1 MASQRS
7 KIQVTYTASGLCRYE
22 IEVWHTELNKIQV
35 IRGDEKY
42 IVEQKAE
49 AKIRQWDEMWEK
61 KEKLSLAK
69 DQTSE
74 ALLEL
79 EAPDKILKHTLDIDD
94 TIDWESLKNKDKFP
108 APKPQKPS
116 PKEPKEPKIP
126 PPPEKELTIPKKPK
140 APTIPAAPDSK
151 DRKYQPTY
159 SFLDLF
165 SKKKREEKKNLA
177 SQKYRRD
184 FEKWEAKKAGILNR
198 NKIAFEKWEEEKAGI
213 LNRNKIAFEK
223 WEEEKA
229 DILNRNKRALEN
241 YKKKLEEN
249 EKQHRKNI
257 EKWEL
262 RQQEF
267 LRKQKEANKDIDAKK
282 EKYLQKDSDAIFD
295 YCEMVLGNSDYPDYF
310 PQEYDIDYNPENN
323 LLIVDYQLPPIDQ
336 IPTVK
341 EVKYIQSRDEI
352 VEKHISQSELNKLYD
367 SILYQIALRTI
378 HELYEADK
386 AEALS
391 SIVFNGYVR
400 SIDPA
405 TGKETN
411 ACVLS
416 VQANKDEFLEI
427 NLELVDP
434 KSAFKKLKGVGSSKL
449 HSLVPIA
456 PILKIDRV
464 DKRFV
469 SSYDVADNID
479 EGFNLAA
486 MDWEDFEHLIR
497 ELFEKAFS
505 AAGGEVKVTR
515 ASRDGGVDAVIF
527 DPDPLRG
534 GKIVVQAKRYTNV
547 VGVSAVRDL
556 YGTVVNE
563 GANKGILV
571 TTADYGPDAYKFAK
585 GKPLQLLNGSNLLHL
600 LEQHGHKARIDLKE
614 AKKILEEKEKEK
626 DNTIHHYERR

>member
-1 MASQRS
+1 MTSQRS
-7 KIQVTYTASGLCRYE
+7 KRHVTYTASGLCRYE
-22 IEVWHTELNKIQV
+22 IKVWHTELNKIQV
-35 IRGDEKY
+35 IRGDEKS

-49 AKIRQWDEMWEK
+49 AKMRQWDEMWEK
-61 KEKLSLAK
+61 RQVAERKRRDREQKAIVKEEKLSHAK

-79 EAPDKILKHTLDIDD
+79 EKLGEILKYTLDIDD
-94 TIDWESLKNKDKFP
+94 TIDWASLKNKDKFP
-108 APKPQKPS
+108 EPKPKKPS
-116 PKEPKEPKIP
+116 PKKPEELPIPLPPEKEPQIP
-126 PPPEKELTIPKKPK
+126 PPPDP
-140 APTIPAAPDSK
+140 K
-151 DRKYQPTY
+151 DRKYQPKY
-159 SFLDLF
+159 GFLDPF
-165 SKKKREEKKNLA
+165 SKQKREEKKNLA
-177 SQKYRRD
+177 FQEYRRD
-184 FEKWEAKKAGILNR
+184 FEKWEKEKADILDR
-198 NKIAFEKWEEEKAGI
+198 NKRDFEKWEEKKENI
-213 LNRNKIAFEK
+213 LN
-223 WEEEKA
+223 
-229 DILNRNKRALEN
+229 LNKRALEN
-241 YKKKLEEN
+241 YKKTLEEI
-249 EKQHRKNI
+249 EMQYKKNI
-257 EKWEL
+257 KEWEL
-262 RQQEF
+262 RRQEF
-267 LRKQKEANKDIDAKK
+267 LRKQKEANKVIDAKK

-323 LLIVDYQLPPIDQ
+323 LLIVDYRLPPIDQ
-336 IPTVK
+336 IPTVE
-341 EVKYIQSRDEI
+341 EVKYIQSRDEF
-352 VEKHISQSELNKLYD
+352 VEKYISQSELNKLYD
-367 SILYQIALRTI
+367 GILYQIALRTI

-386 AEALS
+386 VEALS
-391 SIVFNGYVR
+391 SIVFNGHVR
-400 SIDPA
+400 STDPA
-405 TGKETN
+405 TGKEIN

-427 NLELVDP
+427 NLDLIDP
-434 KSAFKKLKGVGSSKL
+434 KSVFKKLKGVGSSKL

-571 TTADYGPDAYKFAK
+571 TTADYGPDAYEFAK

-614 AKKILEEKEKEK
+614 AKKLLEEKDKEK
-626 DNTIHHYERR
+626 GNTIHHYERR